1 MLKTQVIGNLGKDA
15 EVKQIND
22 NWKVLTFSVA
32 HTKKVKGQD
41 TTVWVTVQQWY
52 KQADNIGVL
61 NYLKKGTQVWCEG
74 EPKIESWTNKNTG
87 ELSSKLVLDI
97 FDRNGILLLSSPK
110 LSGSETVPPTNYG
123 SGGVAFVPEYDPKA
137 PAVAPPADGED
148 DDLPF

>member
-97 FDRNGILLLSSPK
+97 FDSKGVLLLSSPK
-110 LSGSETVPPTNYG
+110 QSESTPQT
-123 SGGVAFVPEYDPKA
+123 STDKYDPKA
-137 PAVAPPADGED
+137 PAVDPPAQGED

>member
-52 KQADNIGVL
+52 KQADNVGVL

-97 FDRNGILLLSSPK
+97 SDSKGVLLLSSPK
-110 LSGSETVPPTNYG
+110 LSGSETLPPKGYSSGEVVSVP
-123 SGGVAFVPEYDPKA
+123 AYDPKA
-137 PAVAPPADGED
+137 PAVAPPAEGE

>member
-15 EVKQIND
+15 EIKHIND

-41 TTVWVTVQQWY
+41 TTIWVTIQQWY
-52 KQADNIGVL
+52 KQADNIGVAD
-61 NYLKKGTQVWCEG
+61 YLKKGTQVWCEG

-87 ELSSKLVLDI
+87 ELSSKFVLDI
-97 FDRNGILLLSSPK
+97 FDSRGVLLLSSPK
-110 LSGSETVPPTNYG
+110 QSESAPQTNTDKHD
-123 SGGVAFVPEYDPKA
+123 AKA
-137 PAVAPPADGED
+137 PAVTPPTEGD